1 MKIIKEQKL
10 NESAKEE
17 LRVSF
22 LTDFISDGWTRVG
35 VLQSSIEALKE
46 TYKGVSPIADL
57 LQSLIDAYLVCIGQM
72 EAHIEDKKYIEFP
85 EDSKLAEALTE
96 DVDIHIEGNEVHI
109 ADDSGEEVAIIPV
122 EPEGE
127 VAPEEKSEEDEEEK
141 PAEEAPIEE
150 EPIEEPIE
158 VPAEKPENAGVFDF
172 FVDFDEPVGEPA
184 TDADIYGDN
193 GN

>member
-10 NESAKEE
+10 NEAAKEE
-17 LRVSF
+17 LPVSF
-22 LTDFISDGWTRVG
+22 LTDFISDGWAKVG

-96 DVDIHIEGNEVHI
+96 DVDIHVSEDEVSI
-109 ADDSGEEVAIIPV
+109 SDDSGEEVAVIPV
-122 EPEGE
+122 E
-127 VAPEEKSEEDEEEK
+127 ADEEAKEESEEDEEEK
-141 PAEEAPIEE
+141 AEEEAPVED
-150 EPIEEPIE
+150 EPIEEPVE
-158 VPAEKPENAGVFDF
+158 APVEKPENAGVFDF

-184 TDADIYGDN
+184 TDPDIYGDN

>member
-10 NESAKEE
+10 NEAAKEE
-17 LRVSF
+17 LPVSF
-22 LTDFISDGWTRVG
+22 LTDFISDGWAKVG

-96 DVDIHIEGNEVHI
+96 DVDIHISEDEVSI
-109 ADDSGEEVAIIPV
+109 SDDSGEEVAVIPV
-122 EPEGE
+122 E
-127 VAPEEKSEEDEEEK
+127 AEEEAKEESEEDEEEK
-141 PAEEAPIEE
+141 AEEEAPIEDEPVE
-150 EPIEEPIE
+150 EPIEAP
-158 VPAEKPENAGVFDF
+158 VEKPENAGVFDF
-172 FVDFDEPVGEPA
+172 FVDFDEPIGEPA

>member
-10 NESAKEE
+10 NEAAKEE
-17 LRVSF
+17 LPVSF
-22 LTDFISDGWTRVG
+22 LTDFISDGWAKVG

-46 TYKGVSPIADL
+46 TYNGVSPIADL

-96 DVDIHIEGNEVHI
+96 DVDIHVSEDEVSI
-109 ADDSGEEVAIIPV
+109 SDDSGEEVAVIPV
-122 EPEGE
+122 E
-127 VAPEEKSEEDEEEK
+127 ADEEAKEESEEDKEEK
-141 PAEEAPIEE
+141 AEEEAPVED
-150 EPIEEPIE
+150 EPIEEPVE
-158 VPAEKPENAGVFDF
+158 APVEKPENAGVFDF